1 MVLETLLLLLPCTLS
16 NAAQI
21 SDTVFFTWYVHLCL
35 PKPLETLLKFAFHP
49 FFLKKKLNQK
59 DSSFEHFHHPLSSLF
74 FFLFPH
80 ACSLLNSAFPPG
92 LPNVSVTADHQSGG
106 SAGHFRAPRGSRLT
120 QRLQLDPHPPNFG
133 SWAPLMSCP
142 RQAESHLAKPQKHFQ
157 LQTAWCS
164 PQRETRPKVEEL
176 IRSHHITMR
185 TYSSLIAEQS
195 SFISCFWQKYLWD
208 VYTCSDLAGAD
219 MQKHTS
225 PEVDGHQ
232 SLWIYL
238 ERVLGFIR
246 GLYRITF
253 FFFTRWKFTTVY
265 EKFYSSALESK
276 SSITIKNNIQ
286 SDQWHSCK
294 CT

>member
-1 MVLETLLLLLPCTLS
+1 MLAHFLILPSLQGFLMYQLQLTTSQVGLQDISEHRGPAGSLS
-16 NAAQI
+16 A
-21 SDTVFFTWYVHLCL
+21 
-35 PKPLETLLKFAFHP
+35 
-49 FFLKKKLNQK
+49 
-59 DSSFEHFHHPLSSLF
+59 SSL
-74 FFLFPH
+74 
-80 ACSLLNSAFPPG
+80 
-92 LPNVSVTADHQSGG
+92 T
-106 SAGHFRAPRGSRLT
+106 
-120 QRLQLDPHPPNFG
+120 PHPPNFG

-176 IRSHHITMR
+176 IRSHHITIR

-208 VYTCSDLAGAD
+208 VYTWSDLAGAD

-225 PEVDGHQ
+225 PEADAHQ
-232 SLWIYL
+232 SVWIYL
-238 ERVLGFIR
+238 EKVLGFIR

-253 FFFTRWKFTTVY
+253 FFYFTRWKFTTVY

-276 SSITIKNNIQ
+276 SSIIIKKQHSIRSVALMQMYLISQKMLPWVTVEKSLHFLRIKESIEKKKKSKLRFAELCSSGWKWTRGENNG
-286 SDQWHSCK
+286 SLFSARRWHERAHYVRD
-294 CT
+294 